1 MSRLLLRWI
10 LLAISVVLA
19 SYLCQLLGLQF
30 KVDVSSAG
38 QVGKLFIG
46 VALWALLNATLGNIL
61 KLLTIPLNCLT
72 FGLVSLVINGLML
85 WIVASQKFG
94 FTIEGG
100 PGELPALEHVSE
112 GVVIDELRSG
122 CIDEKAVDFI
132 ISRRS
137 REMIRS
143 VWGPKDR

>member
-1 MSRLLLRWI
+1 MVVGGRPQAPPDRVHPSFLARPRRSPGIHNVKLLPLRACVKGRVRDGDYVLPGLFRVVGHVRREQHIREGGEQVVHGRGILLL
-10 LLAISVVLA
+10 
-19 SYLCQLLGLQF
+19 
-30 KVDVSSAG
+30 VD
-38 QVGKLFIG
+38 
-46 VALWALLNATLGNIL
+46 
-61 KLLTIPLNCLT
+61 
-72 FGLVSLVINGLML
+72 
-85 WIVASQKFG
+85 
-94 FTIEGG
+94 IEGG

-112 GVVIDELRSG
+112 GVGIDELRSG